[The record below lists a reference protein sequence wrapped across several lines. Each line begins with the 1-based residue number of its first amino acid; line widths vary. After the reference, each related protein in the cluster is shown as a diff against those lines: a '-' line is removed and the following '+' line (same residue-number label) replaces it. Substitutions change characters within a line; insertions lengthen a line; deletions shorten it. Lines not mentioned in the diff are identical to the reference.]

1 MLKKLLRRYRAFMQ
15 AEIMA
20 ELAKQNALARQME
33 AALLTIAL
41 AGERAGER
49 QNPPAEADDS

>member
-1 MLKKLLRRYRAFMQ
+1 VLKRLLRRYRAFMQ

-33 AALLTIAL
+33 AALLTISL
-41 AGERAGER
+41 AGERTAPETAAK
-49 QNPPAEADDS
+49 PPEEE

>member
-1 MLKKLLRRYRAFMQ
+1 MLKRLLRRYRAFMQ

-20 ELAKQNALARQME
+20 ELAKQNALARQIE

-41 AGERAGER
+41 AGEQARPETAAK
-49 QNPPAEADDS
+49 PPEEE